1 MIELGVGYLQLTPA
15 LFYEM
20 TFEELRAMSDGK
32 RNQDEA
38 QAHMLWEIARWQ
50 NYYALAPHIKKGR
63 RFTMRDVQVF
73 PWEKKQIEREL
84 PTVEEVE
91 KLRQYAWGMFGKS
104 APATKNIEQ

>member
-1 MIELGVGYLQLTPA
+1 MA
-15 LFYEM
+15 
-20 TFEELRAMSDGK
+20 DGK

-73 PWEKKQIEREL
+73 PWEKKQIEHEM
-84 PTVEEVE
+84 PTAEEVE
-91 KLRQYAWGMFGKS
+91 KLRQYAWGMFGKT
-104 APATKNIEQ
+104 APATNNIKQ